1 MSIGLVMS
9 GEMVG
14 FVFKDAV
21 AVSWFRFFFFFSFLI
36 FLLILV
42 SFIFSDVQRK

>member
-1 MSIGLVMS
+1 MGFKRAAGAEGSMSIGLVMS

-21 AVSWFRFFFFFSFLI
+21 AVSWFRFFIFYFLFSC
-36 FLLILV
+36 
-42 SFIFSDVQRK
+42 